1 MIPMKRRNSA
11 ATLIVCLAL
20 FAFFFVFE
28 INLSSIFRLI
38 ATRSTGIQ
46 ESERLELK
54 PMRTQE
60 PLIKAIGKEAR
71 PLQQSPP
78 QRQIIS
84 CDRSH
89 REYDLCSI
97 NGPTVV
103 DPNTSTFFLMDPT
116 TSSPQSTVEK
126 IKPYPRKWE
135 NFPMARIKE
144 LTITSSPSGPRC
156 KVRHK
161 APAIVFSAGGY
172 TGNVFHDFN
181 DGFIPLFI
189 TVDSIYQKQDVIL
202 VISEARDWW
211 VSKYR
216 NLLDVFSTHK
226 IVSLDND
233 TSTHCFPSAT
243 LGLIS
248 YGFMALMPNSSQTLL
263 HFRALL
269 DQAFG
274 HGKNNPYSISNEFLK
289 FSRKP
294 RLVFI
299 NRLRGQG
306 REILNK
312 DEAKRV
318 AEEIGFDVISFEP
331 TDRTSLDQVYAL
343 LNSSHAMVGM
353 HGAALTHLLFLRPG
367 SVLVQVMPLGTN
379 WAGKMCH
386 GEPARAMGIEYME
399 YKIDVKESSLVEK
412 YDKDDM
418 VIKDP
423 AGLQGK
429 KWSLDVM
436 KIYLKEQNVKLDLV
450 RFRECLKEAYRKAKV
465 FMEKEG

>member
-89 REYDLCSI
+89 REYDLCWI

-156 KVRHK
+156 KVRHR

-189 TVDSIYQKQDVIL
+189 TVNSIYQNQDVIL
-202 VISEARDWW
+202 VISEARD
-211 VSKYR
+211 
-216 NLLDVFSTHK
+216 
-226 IVSLDND
+226 
-233 TSTHCFPSAT
+233 C
-243 LGLIS
+243 
-248 YGFMALMPNSSQTLL
+248 
-263 HFRALL
+263 
-269 DQAFG
+269 
-274 HGKNNPYSISNEFLK
+274 
-289 FSRKP
+289 RKP

-299 NRLRGQG
+299 SRLRGQG

-429 KWSLDVM
+429 KWSFDVM

-450 RFRECLKEAYRKAKV
+450 RLRECLKEAYRKAKV

>member
-11 ATLIVCLAL
+11 ATLIVCLSL
-20 FAFFFVFE
+20 FAFFFLFE

-54 PMRTQE
+54 PMRPQE
-60 PLIKAIGKEAR
+60 PLIKAIGKEAL
-71 PLQQSPP
+71 PPQQSPP
-78 QRQIIS
+78 RRQIIS

-97 NGPTVV
+97 NGQTVV

-161 APAIVFSAGGY
+161 APAIVFSAAGY

-189 TVDSIYQKQDVIL
+189 TANSIYQNQDVIL
-202 VISEARDWW
+202 VVSKARDWW

-269 DQAFG
+269 DQALG
-274 HGKNNPYSISNEFLK
+274 HGKNNPYSISNEFPK
-289 FSRKP
+289 FSRRP

-299 NRLRGQG
+299 NRLIGQG

-312 DEAKRV
+312 DGAKRV

-331 TDRTSLDQVYAL
+331 TVKTSLDQVYAL
-343 LNSSHAMVGM
+343 LNSSHAMVGI
-353 HGAALTHLLFLRPG
+353 HGAALTHFLFLRPG

-399 YKIDVKESSLVEK
+399 YKIDVEESSLVEK

-418 VIKDP
+418 MIKDP

-429 KWSLDVM
+429 KWSFDVM

>member
-54 PMRTQE
+54 PMRTKE
-60 PLIKAIGKEAR
+60 PLIKEIGKEAR

-156 KVRHK
+156 KVRHR

-189 TVDSIYQKQDVIL
+189 TVDSIYQNQDVIL
-202 VISEARDWW
+202 VISEARD
-211 VSKYR
+211 
-216 NLLDVFSTHK
+216 
-226 IVSLDND
+226 
-233 TSTHCFPSAT
+233 C
-243 LGLIS
+243 
-248 YGFMALMPNSSQTLL
+248 
-263 HFRALL
+263 
-269 DQAFG
+269 
-274 HGKNNPYSISNEFLK
+274 
-289 FSRKP
+289 RKP

-399 YKIDVKESSLVEK
+399 YKIDAKESSLVEK
-412 YDKDDM
+412 YDKEDM

-429 KWSLDVM
+429 KWSFDVM

-450 RFRECLKEAYRKAKV
+450 RLRECLKEAYRKAKV

>member
-202 VISEARDWW
+202 VISEARDW
-211 VSKYR
+211 
-216 NLLDVFSTHK
+216 
-226 IVSLDND
+226 
-233 TSTHCFPSAT
+233 
-243 LGLIS
+243 
-248 YGFMALMPNSSQTLL
+248 
-263 HFRALL
+263 
-269 DQAFG
+269 
-274 HGKNNPYSISNEFLK
+274 
-289 FSRKP
+289 KP